1 MKDGLNERYRIL
13 ILCANN
19 SSIQDYK
26 SVKILK
32 SFCDKIENR
41 EKNCKNIKKLEI
53 YYGGLDRDR
62 KNPEKVQIFSDII
75 IEGDKI
81 KKLKGEREEI
91 EIEHKILRENL
102 GDINKG
108 ELEKNF
114 RKNKFDMI
122 INENCER
129 DIREDQK
136 GYGIKILTLN
146 SIIKELLKKDG
157 IYIDDAKASE
167 RLNKLKK
174 GGFDEIYKGLLDEMI
189 DLGIFSIN
197 ENFIRKG
204 REIRANSYWKSY
216 KLKGQNGGKNSKKKK
231 KKIKKKERRSKRFL

>member
-1 MKDGLNERYRIL
+1 MKDVLKGIYRIL

-19 SSIQDYK
+19 DSIQDYK

-32 SFCDKIENR
+32 SFCDRIENR
-41 EKNCKNIKKLEI
+41 DKNCKNIRKLEI

-62 KNPEKVQIFSDII
+62 RKPENVQIFSDIKM
-75 IEGDKI
+75 EGDKI
-81 KKLKGEREEI
+81 RRLKEGGEI
-91 EIEHKILRENL
+91 EIEHKILREDL

-114 RKNKFDMI
+114 RENKFDMI

-167 RLNKLKK
+167 RLNKLKR

-189 DLGIFSIN
+189 DVGIFSIE
-197 ENFIRKG
+197 ENFMRKG
-204 REIRANSYWKSY
+204 KERKANSYWKSY
-216 KLKGQNGGKNSKKKK
+216 KLRGQRGGKKSKKKK
-231 KKIKKKERRSKRFL
+231 RRREQKKNKKKT

>member
-19 SSIQDYK
+19 DSIQDYK
-26 SVKILK
+26 SLKILK
-32 SFCDKIENR
+32 SLCDRIENR
-41 EKNCKNIKKLEI
+41 DKNCKNIRKLEI

-62 KNPEKVQIFSDII
+62 RKPEKVQIFSDIKM
-75 IEGDKI
+75 EGDKI
-81 KKLKGEREEI
+81 RRLKEGGEI
-91 EIEHKILRENL
+91 EIEHKILREDL

-114 RKNKFDMI
+114 RENKFDMI

-167 RLNKLKK
+167 RLNKLKR

-189 DLGIFSIN
+189 DVGIFSIN

-204 REIRANSYWKSY
+204 KERRANSYWKSY
-216 KLKGQNGGKNSKKKK
+216 KVKRQNGGKKSKKKSKKKK
-231 KKIKKKERRSKRFL
+231 KII